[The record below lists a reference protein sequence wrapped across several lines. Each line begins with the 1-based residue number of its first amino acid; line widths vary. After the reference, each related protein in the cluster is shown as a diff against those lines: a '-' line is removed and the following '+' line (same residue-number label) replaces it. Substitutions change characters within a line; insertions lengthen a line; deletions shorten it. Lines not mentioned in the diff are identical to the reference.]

1 MADTKMV
8 LDDFGALALQKFTD
22 TVTAYNEQVKA
33 SKSVDSIEDFRENF
47 IETWTGV
54 AEENKKIEQ
63 LQSALETVL
72 AARLLKV
79 EPVLSAEYAK
89 ALEAS
94 GVDPEALN
102 AQLKTINATKKY
114 LVAMYGE
121 AVLEDTPKVE
131 GRRAATG
138 GGSGSGGRRIRGFE
152 VYIDG
157 KLSAIKNAKGE
168 LKSTFS
174 CAAKELEVETV
185 ELQRAFFEA
194 AGSEDVK
201 GDAFP
206 DVVTFEFKDH
216 NIKVAKVDESDA
228 DSE

>member
-1 MADTKMV
+1 MADTMV
-8 LDDFGALALQKFTD
+8 LDDFGALALAKFVD
-22 TVTAYNEQVKA
+22 TVNAYNEQVKA
-33 SKSVDSIEDFRENF
+33 SKSVDSIDDFRENF
-47 IETWTGV
+47 VLTWEGV
-54 AEENKKIEQ
+54 ADINEKIEK
-63 LQSALETVL
+63 LESTLETL
-72 AARLLKV
+72 YGQRTAKV

-114 LVAMYGE
+114 LVTMYGE
-121 AVLEDTPKVE
+121 AVLAETPKVE
-131 GRRAATG
+131 GRRASST
-138 GGSGSGGRRIRGFE
+138 GGSGTGGRRIRGFE

-157 KLSAIKNAKGE
+157 KLSAIKNKDGV

-201 GDAFP
+201 GDSFP
-206 DVVTFEFKDH
+206 DVVEFEFKDH
-216 NIKVAKVDESDA
+216 NIKVAKVDEDN